1 MKYSAKCHCGE
12 ITVEMEHDPMMQFM
26 CHCSI
31 CHQRIGTSIS
41 ALAWPEHEINI
52 SGNLKSYKIV
62 GGSGMDMYYYYCPS
76 CSCFIYNKP
85 DLLEG
90 MAYVPAGLLG
100 DQIEFKPTV
109 ELWSDNRPHWMQK
122 APSIIESFS
131 DNGTL
136 ERLQELLENLD
147 QRE

>member
-1 MKYSAKCHCGE
+1 MLVKLLLLLFQVIFVLLKYG
-12 ITVEMEHDPMMQFM
+12 QF
-26 CHCSI
+26 S
-31 CHQRIGTSIS
+31 
-41 ALAWPEHEINI
+41 
-52 SGNLKSYKIV
+52 
-62 GGSGMDMYYYYCPS
+62 D
-76 CSCFIYNKP
+76 YNKP

-90 MAYVPAGLLG
+90 MAYIPAGLLG

-109 ELWSDNRPHWMQK
+109 ELWSGNRPNWMQK

-147 QRE
+147 QRD

>member
-52 SGNLKSYKIV
+52 TGNLKFKKYFFKCMSV
-62 GGSGMDMYYYYCPS
+62 VA
-76 CSCFIYNKP
+76 
-85 DLLEG
+85 LEI
-90 MAYVPAGLLG
+90 AYGVLGLKLKF
-100 DQIEFKPTV
+100 FKTFAKV
-109 ELWSDNRPHWMQK
+109 FH
-122 APSIIESFS
+122 
-131 DNGTL
+131 
-136 ERLQELLENLD
+136 
-147 QRE
+147 